1 MAGGKFLAIGYA
13 NPVSYITARV
23 LTREEESVDEGF
35 RRKRLKKALDFRRKI
50 SVSALDAY
58 RLAFSEADFLPGLIV
73 DKFGDYIAMQV
84 LTLGVER
91 VKDTIVKILIELF
104 PVKGVYQSSYTT
116 GLR

>member
-1 MAGGKFLAIGYA
+1 MRAFG
-13 NPVSYITARV
+13 ARG
-23 LTREEESVDEGF
+23 S
-35 RRKRLKKALDFRRKI
+35 KKALDFKRKI
-50 SVSALDAY
+50 GVSALDAY

-104 PVKGVYQSSYTT
+104 PVKGIYQSYYTA